1 MLFLYRFFK
10 ESTKSKLVVF
20 ALLFILSLSG
30 FHNLGRSRIEEIEKF
45 MENVLHS
52 FLITSAD
59 GISVG
64 YFQWD
69 EMYDAVLSSDKTFF
83 EENKKDILSTFSSV
97 DEIEIIEAYF
107 DGSSYYTLDVQANEL
122 ILYLGVFDSESM
134 NYVSDMMIRAKINID
149 SILGHALENV
159 EMNIRIASI
168 TTVNNDVESL
178 QIQIDAYPIKFYHIL
193 SSVMIGFLGVLLMHI
208 YKKYTISKHYEIEG
222 LANIIMLLSTKDAYT
237 AEHSKDVAHYAKAI
251 ACSLGMSR
259 AKQKI
264 LEKAGYLH
272 DIGKIGISE
281 TILNKPGKLTAEEFD
296 RIQEHSTIGFE
307 IVSQFPNLSEVAI
320 IVKYHHELLDGSGYP
335 EGLKGNAIPLSAQI
349 LSVAD
354 VYSALTTVR
363 PYRKNYS
370 SEEAIKIMTEMPLNQ
385 ELVELLNRCCLK
397 TTSTKK

>member
-10 ESTKSKLVVF
+10 EGTKSKIVVF
-20 ALLFILSLSG
+20 VLLFILSISG
-30 FHNLGRSRIEEIEKF
+30 FLKLGNSRIEELEKL
-45 MENVLHS
+45 MDNVLHS

-69 EMYDAVLSSDKTFF
+69 EMYEAVLSSDNAFF
-83 EENKKDILSTFSSV
+83 EENKKDLLSTFSSV

-122 ILYLGVFDSESM
+122 ILYFGVFDSDSI
-134 NYVSDMMIRAKINID
+134 NYVSDSMIRAKINID
-149 SILGHALENV
+149 SILGHALQNV
-159 EMNIRIASI
+159 EMNIQIDSI
-168 TTVNNDVESL
+168 TTVNKDVESV

-193 SSVMIGFLGVLLMHI
+193 SSMMIGFLGVLFLHI

-237 AEHSKDVAHYAKAI
+237 AEHSKDVAHFAKAI
-251 ACSLGMSR
+251 ACSLGMSK

-281 TILNKPGKLTAEEFD
+281 SILNKPDKLTAEEFE
-296 RIQEHSTIGFE
+296 RIQEHSMIGFE

-335 EGLKGNAIPLSAQI
+335 DGLKGNAIPLTAQI

-370 SEEAIKIMTEMPLNQ
+370 SEEAFNIMLQMPLNQ
-385 ELVELLNRCCLK
+385 ELVELLNRHILK
-397 TTSTKK
+397 TIPNT